1 MGLTLLRKG
10 VMMTELKSL
19 YNELRRFVQDNRSQ
33 LLKWLVGSL
42 FLTAA
47 VNLLLWLLPLLPLAL
62 LIAALLV
69 GWQYVEWKHRSKG
82 GNP

>member
-1 MGLTLLRKG
+1 
-10 VMMTELKSL
+10 MMTELKSL

-47 VNLLLWLLPLLPLAL
+47 VNLLLWMLPLLPLAL
-62 LIAALLV
+62 LIAVLLV

>member
-1 MGLTLLRKG
+1 
-10 VMMTELKSL
+10 MMTELKSL

-69 GWQYVEWKHRSKG
+69 GWQYVEWKHRCKG

>member
-1 MGLTLLRKG
+1 
-10 VMMTELKSL
+10 MMTELKSL

>member
-1 MGLTLLRKG
+1 
-10 VMMTELKSL
+10 MMTELKSL

-33 LLKWLVGSL
+33 LLKWLVVSL

-47 VNLLLWLLPLLPLAL
+47 VNLLLWMLPLLPLAL

>member
-1 MGLTLLRKG
+1 
-10 VMMTELKSL
+10 MTELKSL

>member
-1 MGLTLLRKG
+1 
-10 VMMTELKSL
+10 MMTELKSL

-47 VNLLLWLLPLLPLAL
+47 VNLLLWMLPLLPLAL